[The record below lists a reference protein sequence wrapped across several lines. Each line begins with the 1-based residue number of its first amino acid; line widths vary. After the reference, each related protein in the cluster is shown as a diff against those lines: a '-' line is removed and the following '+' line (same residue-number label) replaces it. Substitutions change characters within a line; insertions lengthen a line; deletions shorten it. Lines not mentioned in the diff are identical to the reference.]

1 MHTFVNTLRGIRFF
15 FIAMSKPLHTYNFR
29 PINGIWTDTRENIG
43 TLADFLSSKGLVIDD
58 RMQFA
63 RIYDYDA
70 GWCIIYRAQA
80 GLVEVEEWK
89 L

>member
-1 MHTFVNTLRGIRFF
+1 
-15 FIAMSKPLHTYNFR
+15 MSKPLHLYQFR
-29 PINGIWTDTRENIG
+29 QIEGVWQDTRENAGI
-43 TLADFLSSKGLVIDD
+43 LADFLAARNLLIDD
-58 RMQFA
+58 RTQFA

-70 GWCIIYRAQA
+70 GWCVFIRAQA